1 MTGGGGGLLAP
12 PHSGSSGSVHI
23 TEKYGRTPVI
33 TGFAPRTRGRISPH
47 TAHQT
52 SSHGGIAKFLVDDS
66 SSKSAQPPSGPPR
79 ILIPDVP
86 PCPQTVRRLLT
97 ADRGAVKIH
106 RHERRKSF
114 VTRRLVRTDSSIRQ
128 CRFEGH
134 AGVFPGSGSFQKPS
148 EHGDSIPLRQIWR
161 DSQDAGVAS
170 PSNRPVAEEP
180 HPPQKTAGLLRANE
194 VRPPPLR

>member
-23 TEKYGRTPVI
+23 TEEYGRTPVI

-52 SSHGGIAKFLVDDS
+52 SSHVGIAGFLVEDS
-66 SSKSAQPPSGPPR
+66 SSKSSQPPSGPPR
-79 ILIPDVP
+79 RFSFQASLPARKRSEDSFCRPRGSKDSAARTPEIVRHPAPGPDRFFHP
-86 PCPQTVRRLLT
+86 PMQIRR
-97 ADRGAVKIH
+97 
-106 RHERRKSF
+106 
-114 VTRRLVRTDSSIRQ
+114 TRRR
-128 CRFEGH
+128 
-134 AGVFPGSGSFQKPS
+134 FPGSGSFQKPS

-170 PSNRPVAEEP
+170 PSNRPVDEEP
-180 HPPQKTAGLLRANE
+180 HPPQKTASLLRAN
-194 VRPPPLR
+194 